1 MVPMQQTFTQNDLL
15 KYLYAETDIIQSFM
29 IEQQI
34 GFDYELKEDYDTLK
48 QSKDLLSGISLSPSK
63 ASVDFILAYGA
74 LCQPTES
81 KAIE

>member
-29 IEQQI
+29 IEQQM
-34 GFDYELKEDYDTLK
+34 GFDYPLQEDFDTLK
-48 QSKDLLSGISLSPSK
+48 RSKDLLNGVSLSPPK

-74 LCQPTES
+74 LYSPSES
-81 KAIE
+81 KVVE